1 MRKVSGI
8 VLLAS
13 LLLSPASCLAQKW
26 SESELA
32 VFETIKGQW
41 NAVMKQEYEKAKK
54 YLHESHLGWDYRE
67 PIPRNKEAVDKW
79 SRYLGEDAKLNLIEL
94 APVGFVIQGN
104 TAVAHYYYSLAVEPK
119 EGPRKTMH
127 GRFTDILI
135 KTDMG
140 WKFIAWHGGD
150 DPRLKEE

>member
-1 MRKVSGI
+1 MRAI
-8 VLLAS
+8 LATA
-13 LLLSPASCLAQKW
+13 LILAASQNCSAQKW
-26 SESELA
+26 SDVETE
-32 VFETIKGQW
+32 VFKTIKGQW
-41 NAVMKQEYEKAKK
+41 AAIVARDFDKANE

-67 PIPRNKEAVDKW
+67 PIPRNKEAVDRW
-79 SRYLGEDAKLNLIEL
+79 LRYLNEEGKSNLVEL

-119 EGPRKTMH
+119 EGPRKTVH

-135 KTDMG
+135 KTDGG